1 MNSMHEV
8 DYKIHGDDMQ
18 FVEVELMLVDNCAM
32 QIIRDPSQFDVVV
45 TTNMFGD
52 ILSDAAAVL
61 PGSLGLLASASLNKD
76 GFGLYEPP
84 GGSAQDIAGTGVAN
98 PVAQILSVAMMLR
111 YSFQLEAEATSVERA
126 VSSALGAGCR
136 TRDIYTKTAS
146 SENQIKLVNCEEMTD
161 EILSYI
167 KRPALV

>member
-1 MNSMHEV
+1 
-8 DYKIHGDDMQ
+8 
-18 FVEVELMLVDNCAM
+18 
-32 QIIRDPSQFDVVV
+32 
-45 TTNMFGD
+45 MFGD

-84 GGSAQDIAGTGVAN
+84 GGSAQDIAGTGSAN

-111 YSFQLEAEATSVERA
+111 YSFALEAEATAIEKA
-126 VSSALGAGCR
+126 VSRALSAGCR
-136 TRDIYTKTAS
+136 TRDIFSKSTAS
-146 SENQIKLVNCEEMTD
+146 ENPTRLVNCEEMTD